1 MTPKQL
7 RIAIAH
13 MGFADGERDDD
24 QGISAFARWL
34 GVNLSTVHRWLTGAT
49 KVHPAV
55 DKLLRLMVRLKLKP
69 EDAD

>member
-13 MGFADGERDDD
+13 LGFAQSGREDD
-24 QGISAFARWL
+24 QGISAFARWI
-34 GVNLSTVHRWLTGAT
+34 GITPRTVMGWLSGRG
-49 KVHPAV
+49 KVHPAI

-69 EDAD
+69 SDV